1 MRRIATAA
9 LFFLALASCG
19 YRPAFVDGP
28 VVQPHL
34 GSALPRIAQVK
45 GQGQSLTLCREISRS
60 HCDTATCKG
69 RAMDLVTFSCSGSKV
84 SRCEI
89 GKGGC

>member
-1 MRRIATAA
+1 MRRIAIAA

-19 YRPAFVDGP
+19 YRPVYIDRP

-34 GSALPRIAQVK
+34 GSAPPRIAQIK
-45 GQGQSLTLCREISRS
+45 PQGQSLTLCREISRS

-69 RAMDLVTFSCSGSKV
+69 RAMDLVTLSCGGSKV